1 MAEKTV
7 KALPLVPQQYDPV
20 NESINRRTIEQA
32 IQDVNS
38 EIGHVKDMQ
47 ESGISKAVKRHIF
60 LLMGASHCCFN
71 GGSISMMLTAL
82 SGIKLPDNEKIFF
95 GDGNDLEI
103 FHDSSDSY
111 IQNATGNIE
120 IRNNTN
126 DGDINFRSDNGSG
139 GLTTYFAID
148 GGGVYNRFY
157 KNAYFTD
164 DVKALFGN
172 SSDLEIYHDGSNSY
186 IKDVGTGNLR
196 LRGTDLRLESS
207 SLAHNFIV
215 CTEGGSVTAYHNDS
229 SKFSTTAT
237 GINVTGTIIGDGLDL
252 YDNEKIR
259 LGASQDLE
267 IYHSG
272 SDSWIHDNGT
282 GNLNIKSNGT
292 FINFL
297 DGSNTLMAYMVPG
310 GAVGLYHNTSAKL
323 ATSSSGVNVTGGVNA
338 SSHFEISGT
347 TVINS
352 SREIT
357 SSNISATGR
366 IKANDGLFQS
376 YVGNLTHREYV
387 VQTSSGGGDFLLGQI
402 EAGGGADGAVTG
414 CVYFAYDYGT
424 TTESPK
430 IHFSFHQRSGTA
442 RGNWWYEN
450 DDDAAGSNNVKVVLI
465 DDGSGDM
472 FVWLRVGDYSRI
484 KITTEWHHG
493 GNIVNSGQLSASTI
507 TTGTTLFDT
516 SNDPTSEHHIGKLF
530 AHDNVTVQGDGKEI
544 FLKSADHNVAR
555 IIPRGTGSNLD
566 KGLLSLFDTGTE
578 DVRIDTAGSSW
589 FLGGSIGIG
598 TTSPDAPL
606 TIHNSSDPEIR
617 VGYNSSQDHR
627 ITWDSAKLFLD
638 ADPDNANGNSIL
650 GFRVDGTE
658 RLRIQN
664 TGGISFNGD
673 TAAANALDDY
683 EEGTFTLTTAG
694 DSSGAFNGT
703 PSCHYT
709 KIGNMVTVLI
719 AFRVGTNFSSN
730 LVGGLPFTTSHSG
743 MQSSFINTGQAI
755 TSTSNTI
762 STTAGNSG
770 TTIRLHNN
778 QSTGDSHNPNTTA
791 EYYRLNF
798 TYKAA

>member
-103 FHDSSDSY
+103 
-111 IQNATGNIE
+111 
-120 IRNNTN
+120 
-126 DGDINFRSDNGSG
+126 
-139 GLTTYFAID
+139 
-148 GGGVYNRFY
+148 
-157 KNAYFTD
+157 
-164 DVKALFGN
+164 
-172 SSDLEIYHDGSNSY
+172 YHDGSNSF
-186 IKDVGTGNLR
+186 IQDAGTGTLR
-196 LRGTDLRLESS
+196 ILSDDVRIMNAAGTEISAQFLQDGEARLKYDNSTKLATKSTGIDVTGVLAVNSGTTDTAATFTSSDTAVAVNFVASDNSMQIATSGTDGIIKNNGAGSFRLFNNGSERARIDSS
-207 SLAHNFIV
+207 GNLGLGTSLPSAKLHV
-215 CTEGGSVTAYHNDS
+215 EGGSVSNTAKFIIGGSDAIVKLGTGQSSFGGPHGLQFDYASGQSDGMSMYYRTTPRAISFEDSTGVSGNKVMVIEQDGNVGIGTDSPNYLLSLQDNDGADLGFSNSSALSDGDYLGRIYGTDS
-229 SKFSTTAT
+229 SNNFFT
-237 GINVTGTIIGDGLDL
+237 GINMLYHDSNDGEMRFRIKTAGTNTDVMTLVDGGVTVASTSPGITIEDTDANST
-252 YDNEKIR
+252 YNKIE
-259 LGASQDLE
+259 LQNAGASL
-267 IYHSG
+267 
-272 SDSWIHDNGT
+272 
-282 GNLNIKSNGT
+282 NLNTRQSNGT
-292 FINFL
+292 FVSTDYQIIKNAAGANIHKWFIGGSEKLRL
-297 DGSNTLMAYMVPG
+297 D
-310 GAVGLYHNTSAKL
+310 
-323 ATSSSGVNVTGGVNA
+323 SSGRLG
-338 SSHFEISGT
+338 
-347 TVINS
+347 IN
-352 SREIT
+352 
-357 SSNISATGR
+357 
-366 IKANDGLFQS
+366 
-376 YVGNLTHREYV
+376 
-387 VQTSSGGGDFLLGQI
+387 
-402 EAGGGADGAVTG
+402 
-414 CVYFAYDYGT
+414 
-424 TTESPK
+424 
-430 IHFSFHQRSGTA
+430 
-442 RGNWWYEN
+442 
-450 DDDAAGSNNVKVVLI
+450 
-465 DDGSGDM
+465 
-472 FVWLRVGDYSRI
+472 
-484 KITTEWHHG
+484 
-493 GNIVNSGQLSASTI
+493 
-507 TTGTTLFDT
+507 
-516 SNDPTSEHHIGKLF
+516 
-530 AHDNVTVQGDGKEI
+530 
-544 FLKSADHNVAR
+544 
-555 IIPRGTGSNLD
+555 
-566 KGLLSLFDTGTE
+566 
-578 DVRIDTAGSSW
+578 
-589 FLGGSIGIG
+589 
-598 TTSPDAPL
+598 TTSLDAPL

-638 ADPDNANGNSIL
+638 ADPDNANSNSIL